1 MQGNSRTGIV
11 MATMIEAG
19 PLISALDL
27 VPAGDG
33 PLRIFS
39 AGAAPV
45 LAVSGIGKV
54 NAALAAEYLILTY
67 GVASVFNIGA
77 AGATGTTMRTGDIFH
92 IDAIIEPDRPRIMN
106 RSQRSSAPD
115 TLDGFPKA
123 SLATLDRPL
132 VSAPERAS
140 VASRADLVDM
150 EGAAV
155 LQACRLF
162 RARCYLFK
170 MVSDTPEHQSD
181 TEIVE
186 NIRRLAS
193 PLADFFVQ
201 RVLPLSA

>member
-19 PLISALDL
+19 PLISSLYL
-27 VPAGDG
+27 SPAGEG
-33 PLRIFS
+33 PVRVFS
-39 AGAAPV
+39 ADGGPV

-54 NAALAAEYLILTY
+54 NAALAAEYLVLKY
-67 GVASVFNIGA
+67 GADAIFNIGA
-77 AGATGTTMRTGDIFH
+77 AGATGNGLHTGDIFH

-115 TLDGFPKA
+115 TLDGFPMA

-132 VSAPERAS
+132 VSASERAS
-140 VASRADLVDM
+140 VAGRADLVDM

-155 LQACRLF
+155 LQACRMF

-170 MVSDTPEHQSD
+170 MVSDTPEHESD
-181 TEIVE
+181 TQIVE

-193 PLADFFVQ
+193 PLADFFVGK
-201 RVLPLSA
+201 VLPLSA